1 MRCEGVNVFFC
12 CQKVRRY
19 QKGEVA
25 ISCCFLA
32 AWAAL
37 NWAGG
42 WERVGSVHVSFCL
55 RATLLS
61 YRYPMN
67 SITYVYKY
75 FLMRLV
81 FFKRLKVVVDTARQS
96 FAGLP
101 CIL

>member
-1 MRCEGVNVFFC
+1 MVFFV
-12 CQKVRRY
+12 VRKFGDIRRERLPY
-19 QKGEVA
+19 LAV
-25 ISCCFLA
+25 FLA

-42 WERVGSVHVSFCL
+42 WERVGSVHVS
-55 RATLLS
+55 LLS

-75 FLMRLV
+75 FLTRLV
-81 FFKRLKVVVDTARQS
+81 FFKRLKVIVDTARQS